1 MAKNNNRG
9 TGAGAP
15 VSSQPTR
22 QNEDGNTT
30 VTGEKHD
37 QSKATKVSAES
48 RFGMDIGPAQP
59 TRQNGDGNTTVTGEA
74 HDQAKGKTIPE
85 SSRW

>member
-30 VTGEKHD
+30 VTGEKHA
-37 QSKATKVSAES
+37 QSKAMKVSADS
-48 RFGMDIGPAQP
+48 RFGSGVGPDQP
-59 TRQNGDGNTTVTGEA
+59 TRQDGGNTTVTGES
-74 HDQAKGKTIPE
+74 HDQAKATKIPE
-85 SSRW
+85 SARW

>member
-9 TGAGAP
+9 TGAGG
-15 VSSQPTR
+15 SQNQPTR

-30 VTGEKHD
+30 VTGESHD
-37 QSKATKVSAES
+37 QKKAMKVSAES

-59 TRQNGDGNTTVTGEA
+59 TRQNGDGNTTVTGES

>member
-9 TGAGAP
+9 TGAGG
-15 VSSQPTR
+15 SQNQPTR

-30 VTGEKHD
+30 VTGEKHA

-74 HDQAKGKTIPE
+74 HDQAKGTTISE
-85 SSRW
+85 DKRW

>member
-30 VTGEKHD
+30 VTGEKHA
-37 QSKATKVSAES
+37 QSKAMKVSAES
-48 RFGMDIGPAQP
+48 RFGMDVGPDQP
-59 TRQNGDGNTTVTGEA
+59 TRQKGDGNTTVTGEA
-74 HDQAKGKTIPE
+74 HDQAKATKIPE
-85 SSRW
+85 SARW

>member
-30 VTGEKHD
+30 VTGEKHA
-37 QSKATKVSAES
+37 QSKAMKVSADS
-48 RFGMDIGPAQP
+48 RFGSGVGPDQP
-59 TRQNGDGNTTVTGEA
+59 TRQDGGNTEVTGES
-74 HDQAKGKTIPE
+74 HDQAKATKIPE
-85 SSRW
+85 SARW